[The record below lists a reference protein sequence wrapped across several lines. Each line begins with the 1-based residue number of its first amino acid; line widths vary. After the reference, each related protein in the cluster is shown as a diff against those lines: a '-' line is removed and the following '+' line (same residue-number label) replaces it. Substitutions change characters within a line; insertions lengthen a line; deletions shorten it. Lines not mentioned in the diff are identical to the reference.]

1 MNKMT
6 IIGICILAMLSDRCN
21 KDLIEQMQCEVIH
34 QTEKKSR

>member
-6 IIGICILAMLSDRCN
+6 IIGICILALLSNSCK
-21 KDLIEQMQCEVIH
+21 KDLIKQMQCEVIH